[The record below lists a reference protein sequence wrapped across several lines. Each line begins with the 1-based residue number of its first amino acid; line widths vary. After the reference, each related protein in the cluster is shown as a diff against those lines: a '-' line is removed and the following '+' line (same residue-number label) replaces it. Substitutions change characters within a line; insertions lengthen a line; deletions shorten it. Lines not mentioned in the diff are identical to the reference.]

1 MDKKGILIKT
11 LKEMGFRPRVD
22 ENVVIFR
29 YQLKSLYCVIEEGDS
44 EDYICIL
51 YPNFYEISTEECPTA
66 LYVCNKGTRE
76 LLHIKLYL
84 DENMSNIS
92 ASSEFFFCSKE
103 ELKKGVEKG
112 LELIGI
118 IGTWVVQTMA
128 EISKEDKKTTGLFD
142 ENFDF
147 DAFEEMMS
155 VE

>member
-1 MDKKGILIKT
+1 MDKKELLIET
-11 LKEMGFRPRVD
+11 LKEMGFRPHVD
-22 ENVVIFR
+22 ENIVIFR
-29 YQLKSLYCVIEEGDS
+29 YQLKRLFCVIEEGDS

-76 LLHIKLYL
+76 LRHIKLYL
-84 DENMSNIS
+84 DDEMSNIS

-118 IGTWVVQTMA
+118 VGTWVAQTLA
-128 EISKEDKKTTGLFD
+128 EISKEDKKAEEYFD

-155 VE
+155 AE